1 MWTDFGLI
9 DGWSW
14 SDGGG
19 SAVWYCFRW
28 CSNNM
33 QSGKKFLV
41 FYEALHMLTSN
52 RCLSAFRWPWKL
64 SYFCPVY
71 WYCLILLATLLLLVL
86 ENSGAFSNGL
96 QIWDILSL
104 HVNIWTKWIWRKAGQ
119 KIAVFQLTID
129 INWSN
134 NRMLWS
140 YIWSY
145 IVFSTITQIH
155 PCLSLKGPIN
165 F

>member
-1 MWTDFGLI
+1 MWTYFGLI
-9 DGWSW
+9 SW

-41 FYEALHMLTSN
+41 VYEALHMLTSN

-71 WYCLILLATLLLLVL
+71 WYCSILLAILLLLVL

-96 QIWDILSL
+96 QIWNILSL
-104 HVNIWTKWIWRKAGQ
+104 NVNIWTKWIWRKAGQ

-155 PCLSLKGPIN
+155 PCLSLQGPIN